1 MSELMLPIVITA
13 VADPA
18 AEGFIASTLF
28 AQGWSV
34 VFRAIDWDCL
44 ESYANENPEGAK
56 NALLIYASDLT
67 DISKLRV
74 NEIAPKFRQIIGFAS
89 ANNSNPEFA
98 ELSQVPAAAGDL
110 VTLVRGFVR
119 APMLRTLAQMPQP
132 LRKAKIFAVGSAG
145 SHTGCTLISI
155 NLAMELS
162 NLGRSTLLIEANFR
176 APSISAMLA
185 MRNIGSDSSWKTIAP
200 QLSLYEI
207 TQDQAGDV
215 DSVMSRASNEF
226 DYVIVDIGSIAGLSN
241 RLTDRRWTST
251 MTTWCCD
258 QADELM
264 VVARSD
270 YLGLLRLNQVIEL
283 LLQTSVRPK
292 LSFVLNLKSP
302 GKRGDL
308 EQSRF
313 LAATT
318 PLKPLRVRTITK
330 DARAVLAA
338 EDERATLIE
347 SNERSAVRKSIAE
360 LASEISS

>member
-13 VADPA
+13 VADPE

-44 ESYANENPEGAK
+44 ERYVNENPERAK
-56 NALLIYASDLT
+56 SALLIYASDLT
-67 DISKLRV
+67 GISKLRV
-74 NEIAPKFRQIIGFAS
+74 HAIVAKFRQIIGFATNS
-89 ANNSNPEFA
+89 NSNPEFA
-98 ELSQVPAAAGDL
+98 DLSQMPAAAGDL
-110 VTLVRGFVR
+110 VSLVRGFVR
-119 APMLRTLAQMPQP
+119 APMLRTSAQLPSQ
-132 LRKAKIFAVGSAG
+132 LRKAKVLAVGSAG
-145 SHTGCTLISI
+145 SYTGCTLISI

-162 NLGRSTLLIEANFR
+162 NLGKSTLLIEANFR
-176 APSISAMLA
+176 SPSISAMLA
-185 MRNIGSDSSWKTIAP
+185 MRNIGADSSWKTIAP

-207 TQDQAGDV
+207 TQEQAGDI
-215 DSVMSRASNEF
+215 DALMTRAGNEF
-226 DYVIVDIGSIAGLSN
+226 DYVIVDIGSISGLSN

-258 QADELM
+258 QADELL

-270 YLGLLRLNQVIEL
+270 YLGLLRLNHVIEL
-283 LLQTSVRPK
+283 LLQTSVRAE
-292 LSFVLNLKSP
+292 LSFVLNMKSP
-302 GKRGDL
+302 GKRGDV

-318 PLKPLRVRTITK
+318 PLKPLRVRTIAK
-330 DARAVLAA
+330 DARAIVAA

-347 SNERSAVRKSIAE
+347 TNERSAVRKSIAE
-360 LASEISS
+360 LACEI